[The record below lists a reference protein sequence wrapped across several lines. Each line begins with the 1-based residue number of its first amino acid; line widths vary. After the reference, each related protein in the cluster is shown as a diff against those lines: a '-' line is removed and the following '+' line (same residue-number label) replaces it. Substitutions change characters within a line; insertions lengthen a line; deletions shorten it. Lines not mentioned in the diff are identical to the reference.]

1 MGISKKT
8 LVMVGSTL
16 AIATLADIVVYSLG
30 ASIGGKLS
38 LHIPK
43 GKELGQMLAIGVA
56 MGVAVSYISDYLSKA
71 VLSKEEANL
80 DNLINQ
86 EKKRLEKG
94 ANTGLTP
101 VKVNWV
107 PKNNNI

>member
-30 ASIGGKLS
+30 ASKGGKLS